1 MLQELQLGRPVEHQP
16 AGKIIQVIDA
26 MPGSVVPLAMFS
38 VSIENHSGTPK
49 KCFTLGLECLGH
61 F

>member
-26 MPGSVVPLAMFS
+26 MPGSVVPLAMFYLFLFFF
-38 VSIENHSGTPK
+38 IYFAAFF
-49 KCFTLGLECLGH
+49 CFFVLC
-61 F
+61 